1 MTPANAN
8 RAAKPPP
15 NDLGLLLRHWRDL
28 RGVSQL
34 DLSFNAGVSQR
45 HISFIESGRSVP
57 SRQMLLD
64 IAQTLD
70 VPLRDR
76 NALLLAAGYAPIYAD
91 TAWNALEMQSVTK
104 ALERMLRQHEP
115 FPALVMDRYWN
126 VLMTNDAAPRFFDC
140 FIDLA
145 ARKGPRNMLHLV
157 FDPNGLRPFIADWQS
172 VSESLIQRVYR
183 ESVGRVID
191 EPNAEF
197 AQGGVEFP
205 RARRSHCFDPH
216 AGVRKVLRGDF
227 VGETQARPIA
237 RRRIV
242 DQVDGNHQA
251 AIEQTFEGF
260 IDLVGREFAGKRLGD
275 DIRMRSCANARGDRA
290 VEFTAKKNLPV
301 LRIEAD
307 AIGRQD
313 VNREIRRE
321 PDRTCAL
328 VTGQLRSGRMPCRI
342 VNRHLVSRAS
352 CLAFAPYRGCS

>member
-126 VLMTNDAAPRFFDC
+126 VLMTNDAAPRFFNC

-191 EPNAEF
+191 DPTRDLLA
-197 AQGGVEFP
+197 AL
-205 RARRSHCFDPH
+205 RAYPDVPADSHAVH
-216 AGVRKVLRGDF
+216 LSH
-227 VGETQARPIA
+227 
-237 RRRIV
+237 
-242 DQVDGNHQA
+242 DG
-251 AIEQTFEGF
+251 
-260 IDLVGREFAGKRLGD
+260 
-275 DIRMRSCANARGDRA
+275 S
-290 VEFTAKKNLPV
+290 TAP
-301 LRIEAD
+301 
-307 AIGRQD
+307 
-313 VNREIRRE
+313 
-321 PDRTCAL
+321 
-328 VTGQLRSGRMPCRI
+328 
-342 VNRHLVSRAS
+342 
-352 CLAFAPYRGCS
+352 AP